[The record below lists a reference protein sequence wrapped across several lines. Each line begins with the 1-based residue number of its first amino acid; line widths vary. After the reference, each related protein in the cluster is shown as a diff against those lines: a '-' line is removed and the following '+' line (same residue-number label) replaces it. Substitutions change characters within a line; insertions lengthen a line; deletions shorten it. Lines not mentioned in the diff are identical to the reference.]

1 MRYLPENHHPY
12 FISAVLSCSSQCSLS
27 NKMETFNS
35 SSLTTKH
42 QCPINISY
50 FLSNHGQHCHT
61 VTCIN
66 QASPKASLKPAQ
78 GLFQVPGITSA
89 GTYILPLKTIYK
101 YDTFN
106 TKSDNKSPLSQH
118 LLLTSSLAKYFI
130 STWLYIVVN
139 LLYRFLSYFEVLS

>member
-106 TKSDNKSPLSQH
+106 TKSDNKSPLSH
-118 LLLTSSLAKYFI
+118 SHLLTSSFAQVQYSSQPTIPVPYLF
-130 STWLYIVVN
+130 
-139 LLYRFLSYFEVLS
+139 